1 MHHSKNIQKLFVGFS
16 FQFANELSTDLEC
29 DKKLK

>member
-16 FQFANELSTDLEC
+16 FQFANELSNLEC